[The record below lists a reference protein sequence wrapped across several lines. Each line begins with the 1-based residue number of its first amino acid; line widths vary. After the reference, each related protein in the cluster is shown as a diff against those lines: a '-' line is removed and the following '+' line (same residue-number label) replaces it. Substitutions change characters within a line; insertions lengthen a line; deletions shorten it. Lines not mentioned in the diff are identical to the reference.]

1 MLSNCN
7 FDLTTRD
14 IELLSTYLLTFCM
27 SSLEKCLFR
36 SFAHFF
42 GGGLVN
48 RGILILLFWHL
59 YNNNIFYNLNFYF
72 KKLTYISHPCLSYI
86 SYAGHLSG
94 WCHHLP
100 SMEIWTP
107 TLTLHPPIQSPC
119 PALSTFWRNGPGPLF
134 YTEVYLIYNMFQVYN
149 IIIQYLYV
157 LWNDHY
163 ISLVN
168 IRHHVQL

>member
-48 RGILILLFWHL
+48 RGILILLF
-59 YNNNIFYNLNFYF
+59 
-72 KKLTYISHPCLSYI
+72 
-86 SYAGHLSG
+86 
-94 WCHHLP
+94 
-100 SMEIWTP
+100 
-107 TLTLHPPIQSPC
+107 
-119 PALSTFWRNGPGPLF
+119 
-134 YTEVYLIYNMFQVYN
+134 
-149 IIIQYLYV
+149 
-157 LWNDHY
+157 
-163 ISLVN
+163 
-168 IRHHVQL
+168 